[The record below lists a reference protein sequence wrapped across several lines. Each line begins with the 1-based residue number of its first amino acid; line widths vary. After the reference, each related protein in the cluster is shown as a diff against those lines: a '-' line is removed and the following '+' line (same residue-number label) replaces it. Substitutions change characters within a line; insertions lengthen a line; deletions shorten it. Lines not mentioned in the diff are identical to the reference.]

1 MSPSPTLSFVGMS
14 NTQIVHILLRHDK
27 QMQKCLKVLEATV
40 KMVDGSPAALHEVDD
55 MKALIILLKWRLNG
69 EDEEL

>member
-1 MSPSPTLSFVGMS
+1 
-14 NTQIVHILLRHDK
+14 
-27 QMQKCLKVLEATV
+27 MQKCLKVLEETV